1 MHAND
6 DTAGEPVVT
15 HAAPSDRERVLGHFE
30 RCRATP
36 GAPFPEANFLD
47 HLVATPS
54 GERAAYNSFAGLR
67 RLNRFID
74 AVQLDFGICLSLKD
88 RDANYSLQAFVDRVD
103 ALRKSRRSSL
113 ASLRNRQQHRFGW
126 PPVIFGNLL
135 AFPLGMLAWRVT
147 PALGAIVAVACL
159 VATGLAVRL
168 YVLDRRYLQRLAARI
183 DSAVR
188 DPEPGAEDA
197 SGSTSSVTP

>member
-1 MHAND
+1 MV
-6 DTAGEPVVT
+6 TA
-15 HAAPSDRERVLGHFE
+15 AAPSDRERVLGHFE

-47 HLVATPS
+47 HLVPTPS
-54 GERAAYNSFAGLR
+54 GERAAYNSFSGLR

-88 RDANYSLQAFVDRVD
+88 RDANYSLAAFLDRVET
-103 ALRKSRRSSL
+103 LKNSRRSSL

-126 PPVIFGNLL
+126 PAVIFGNLL
-135 AFPLGMLAWRVT
+135 AFPLGMLAWRLV
-147 PALGAIVAVACL
+147 PALGAMVALACL

-183 DSAVR
+183 DSAAR
-188 DPEPGAEDA
+188 DPETGAEEA
-197 SGSTSSVTP
+197 GASTSSVTP